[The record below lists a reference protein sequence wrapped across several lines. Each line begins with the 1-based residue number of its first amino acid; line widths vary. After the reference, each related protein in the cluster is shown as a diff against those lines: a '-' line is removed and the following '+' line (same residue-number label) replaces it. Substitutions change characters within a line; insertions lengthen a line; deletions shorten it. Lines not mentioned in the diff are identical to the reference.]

1 MRETPVNQTPKKRES
16 ISQIDYYINLLNIR
30 DERIDNVTGI
40 TLKNNRYELNRVPIK
55 FIENPYK
62 AIEINRN
69 RYRLTRGRELLFMKQ
84 PDQRLVSNID
94 ERNFKKIALDAMFSA
109 ERKLATLKSSQYLT
123 GTGMYIQEN
132 NKKKKEFVY
141 WDDPNELVMRLHL
154 LWASKLANHSGHDNE
169 ITRLE
174 ELLRKKKNF
183 IK

>member
-1 MRETPVNQTPKKRES
+1 
-16 ISQIDYYINLLNIR
+16 
-30 DERIDNVTGI
+30 
-40 TLKNNRYELNRVPIK
+40 
-55 FIENPYK
+55 
-62 AIEINRN
+62 
-69 RYRLTRGRELLFMKQ
+69 
-84 PDQRLVSNID
+84 
-94 ERNFKKIALDAMFSA
+94 MFSA

-141 WDDPNELVMRLHL
+141 WDDPNELVMRLQL

-174 ELLRKKKNF
+174 ELLRKKNF